1 MGWLMIGLLALIT
14 FFNRF
19 AFFSRLTRYQP
30 GAEMGAFLS
39 FSAQSVLT
47 AIWLPIVFS
56 YEPGKGLDWDPDY
69 LAATLLVTALTLL
82 RLPTL
87 VVVVVGMGGFFLLRW
102 RGSWR
107 RCCRIGLSR
116 DPAER
121 MSLSDIRYVMNVTS
135 KKASRV

>member
-1 MGWLMIGLLALIT
+1 MSWLMIGLLALIT

-56 YEPGKGLDWDPDY
+56 YEPGKGLGWDPDY
-69 LAATLLVTALTLL
+69 LAATLLV
-82 RLPTL
+82 
-87 VVVVVGMGGFFLLRW
+87 VGVGMGGFFLLRW
-102 RGSWR
+102 QGGMAALLPW
-107 RCCRIGLSR
+107 
-116 DPAER
+116 
-121 MSLSDIRYVMNVTS
+121 MV
-135 KKASRV
+135 

>member
-30 GAEMGAFLS
+30 GAEMGAFLN

-69 LAATLLVTALTLL
+69 LAATLLVTALIPSAPADPGGGGG
-82 RLPTL
+82 RY
-87 VVVVVGMGGFFLLRW
+87 GGFFLLRW
-102 RGSWR
+102 QGA
-107 RCCRIGLSR
+107 GGAAAL
-116 DPAER
+116 
-121 MSLSDIRYVMNVTS
+121 V
-135 KKASRV
+135 RVES

>member
-1 MGWLMIGLLALIT
+1 MSWLMIGLLALIT

-56 YEPGKGLDWDPDY
+56 YESGKGLVWDQDY

-82 RLPTL
+82 RLPT
-87 VVVVVGMGGFFLLRW
+87 VVVGMGGFFLLRW
-102 RGSWR
+102 QG
-107 RCCRIGLSR
+107 GL
-116 DPAER
+116 AA
-121 MSLSDIRYVMNVTS
+121 LLTWFG
-135 KKASRV
+135 

>member
-1 MGWLMIGLLALIT
+1 MSWLMIGLLALIT

-56 YEPGKGLDWDPDY
+56 YQPGTGLSWDPDY
-69 LAATLLVTALTLL
+69 LVATLLVTALTLL

-87 VVVVVGMGGFFLLRW
+87 LVVVVGMGGFFLLRW
-102 RGSWR
+102 QGEWPS
-107 RCCRIGLSR
+107 CCPGWARPVILHGGCLCWIS
-116 DPAER
+116 A
-121 MSLSDIRYVMNVTS
+121 ML
-135 KKASRV
+135 

>member
-56 YEPGKGLDWDPDY
+56 YQPGTGLSWDPDY
-69 LAATLLVTALTLL
+69 LVATLLVTVLTLL

-87 VVVVVGMGGFFLLRW
+87 LVVVVGMGA
-102 RGSWR
+102 SS
-107 RCCRIGLSR
+107 CCAGREAWPSCCPGWARPVILHGGCLYWIS
-116 DPAER
+116 A
-121 MSLSDIRYVMNVTS
+121 ML
-135 KKASRV
+135 

>member
-1 MGWLMIGLLALIT
+1 MSWLMIGLLALIT

-19 AFFSRLTRYQP
+19 AFFSRLTRYLP

-56 YEPGKGLDWDPDY
+56 YEPGKGLEWDPDY

-87 VVVVVGMGGFFLLRW
+87 LVVVVGMGGFFLLRW
-102 RGSWR
+102 QGGVAQLLPWL
-107 RCCRIGLSR
+107 G
-116 DPAER
+116 
-121 MSLSDIRYVMNVTS
+121 
-135 KKASRV
+135 

>member
-56 YEPGKGLDWDPDY
+56 YEPGHGLDWDPDY
-69 LAATLLVTALTLL
+69 LAATLLVTVLTLL

-87 VVVVVGMGGFFLLRW
+87 VVVVVGMGASFCCAGW
-102 RGSWR
+102 GS
-107 RCCRIGLSR
+107 GSVLALVKGV
-116 DPAER
+116 P
-121 MSLSDIRYVMNVTS
+121 
-135 KKASRV
+135 

>member
-56 YEPGKGLDWDPDY
+56 YKPGKGLDRNPGY
-69 LAATLLVTALTLL
+69 LA
-82 RLPTL
+82 PTL
-87 VVVVVGMGGFFLLRW
+87 VVTPLTLVPRPPQGPSPPGELLLQHASGWRLALPAGIDATWLAGLLR
-102 RGSWR
+102 G
-107 RCCRIGLSR
+107 I
-116 DPAER
+116 A
-121 MSLSDIRYVMNVTS
+121 
-135 KKASRV
+135 

>member
-87 VVVVVGMGGFFLLRW
+87 VVVVVGMGASSCCAGK
-102 RGSWR
+102 GDWR
-107 RCCRIGLSR
+107 RCCPGWVE
-116 DPAER
+116 P
-121 MSLSDIRYVMNVTS
+121 
-135 KKASRV
+135 

>member
-1 MGWLMIGLLALIT
+1 MSWLMIGLLALIT

-30 GAEMGAFLS
+30 GVEMGAFLG

-56 YEPGKGLDWDPDY
+56 YEPGIGLDWDPDY
-69 LAATLLVTALTLL
+69 LTATLWVMLLTLL

-87 VVVVVGMGGFFLLRW
+87 VVVVGGMGGFFLLRW
-102 RGSWR
+102 LGG
-107 RCCRIGLSR
+107 I
-116 DPAER
+116 AE
-121 MSLSDIRYVMNVTS
+121 LLPL
-135 KKASRV
+135 

>member
-1 MGWLMIGLLALIT
+1 MGRDIEMSWLMIGLLAMIT

-30 GAEMGAFLS
+30 GEEMGTFLS

-56 YEPGKGLDWDPDY
+56 YEPAAGLSWDLDY
-69 LAATLLVTALTLL
+69 LLAAVLVTLLTLL

-87 VVVVVGMGGFFLLRW
+87 AVVVIGMGGFFLLRW
-102 RGSWR
+102 LGGAHALWAM
-107 RCCRIGLSR
+107 L
-116 DPAER
+116 P
-121 MSLSDIRYVMNVTS
+121 
-135 KKASRV
+135 

>member
-47 AIWLPIVFS
+47 AI
-56 YEPGKGLDWDPDY
+56 
-69 LAATLLVTALTLL
+69 LAAHRLQL
-82 RLPTL
+82 RAGTRAGL
-87 VVVVVGMGGFFLLRW
+87 
-102 RGSWR
+102 GS
-107 RCCRIGLSR
+107 GLSGR
-116 DPAER
+116 HPAGDRADPAAVADPGGGR
-121 MSLSDIRYVMNVTS
+121 RRHGGLLPAALAGGRGR
-135 KKASRV
+135 APALAGLGP

>member
-30 GAEMGAFLS
+30 RAEMGAFLS

-82 RLPTL
+82 GLPTL

-102 RGSWR
+102 QG
-107 RCCRIGLSR
+107 GLAALL
-116 DPAER
+116 PG
-121 MSLSDIRYVMNVTS
+121 LG
-135 KKASRV
+135 

>member
-30 GAEMGAFLS
+30 ETEMETFLS

-56 YEPGKGLDWDPDY
+56 YEPGHGLDWDPDY
-69 LAATLLVTALTLL
+69 LAATLLVTVLTLL

-102 RGSWR
+102 LGGVALFW
-107 RCCRIGLSR
+107 
-116 DPAER
+116 PW
-121 MSLSDIRYVMNVTS
+121 
-135 KKASRV
+135 

>member
-56 YEPGKGLDWDPDY
+56 YKPGKGLDWDPDY

-87 VVVVVGMGGFFLLRW
+87 VVVVVGMGCFFLLRW
-102 RGSWR
+102 QG
-107 RCCRIGLSR
+107 GLAALL
-116 DPAER
+116 PW
-121 MSLSDIRYVMNVTS
+121 LG
-135 KKASRV
+135 

>member
-19 AFFSRLTRYQP
+19 AP
-30 GAEMGAFLS
+30 I
-39 FSAQSVLT
+39 SAQSVLT

-56 YEPGKGLDWDPDY
+56 YEPGHGLDWDPDY
-69 LAATLLVTALTLL
+69 LAATLLVTVLTLL

-102 RGSWR
+102 LGGVALFW
-107 RCCRIGLSR
+107 
-116 DPAER
+116 PW
-121 MSLSDIRYVMNVTS
+121 
-135 KKASRV
+135 

>member
-1 MGWLMIGLLALIT
+1 MSWLMIGLLALIT

-69 LAATLLVTALTLL
+69 LAATLL

-87 VVVVVGMGGFFLLRW
+87 LVVVVGMGGFFLLRW
-102 RGSWR
+102 QGDMAALLPWL
-107 RCCRIGLSR
+107 G
-116 DPAER
+116 
-121 MSLSDIRYVMNVTS
+121 
-135 KKASRV
+135 